1 MQTTLRGQSK
11 FLRSTNALQEES
23 NSVSGAS
30 EASNAMF
37 EARSDCPYIST
48 KALIA
53 DILFYVSK
61 QAIHSF
67 ISDGSCHHGPL
78 DHSSL
83 DNTELQS
90 RHSHSAYIQ
99 HTKQITHEITAVC
112 FGLPSEHFVDTTHA
126 LDISEILFCTKGRLL
141 QERNCRALLEFC
153 SMSKQH
159 LKQFHENSTTYSD

>member
-1 MQTTLRGQSK
+1 M
-11 FLRSTNALQEES
+11 QEES

-30 EASNAMF
+30 EASDAMF

-78 DHSSL
+78 DYSSL

-90 RHSHSAYIQ
+90 RRFHSAYIQ
-99 HTKQITHEITAVC
+99 HTKQITHEITTTAVR
-112 FGLPSEHFVDTTHA
+112 FGLPSEHFADTTHA
-126 LDISEILFCTKGRLL
+126 LDISEIVFFTKGRLL
-141 QERNCRALLEFC
+141 QERNCCALLEFC
-153 SMSKQH
+153 STSKHH